1 MFLQNEVFNMI
12 FSERL
17 QNLPVQF
24 FSTLVNKVNKAIAEG
39 RDIINLGQGNPDQPT
54 PSHIV
59 KALQTAAEDPGT
71 HKYSLFRGL
80 PDLKKAA
87 ADFYQKQYGVTIDPE
102 TEVAILIWDKNRSCG
117 AAYVFAQRRGA
128 YALARSGISRLF
140 IKHRPG
146 QCEV

>member
-1 MFLQNEVFNMI
+1 MI
-12 FSERL
+12 YSERL
-17 QNLPVQF
+17 QKLPVQF
-24 FSTLVNKVNKAIAEG
+24 FSTLVNKVNKAIDEG

-87 ADFYQKQYGVTIDPE
+87 ADFYQNQYGVTLDPE
-102 TEVAILIWDKNRSCG
+102 TEVAIFLGQKQVLLSCLCVCSTKGSLCSYLIRDIPTIYQVSHW
-117 AAYVFAQRRGA
+117 
-128 YALARSGISRLF
+128 
-140 IKHRPG
+140 PM
-146 QCEV
+146 